1 MFLIISIYFTTLFI
15 APQLWMEPFVG
26 LRTDFIFFPIW
37 IMYAVTRPTKLTITS
52 QDKFLIYL
60 YLWII
65 ISIFAN
71 GFSENYNSVPMLV
84 NYTRFILIYFLVR
97 KTVINHADVEK
108 VVKLIII
115 FVGLLVIEGIQHKTS
130 SDGLGWAGQSLAW
143 VDQAVLDAG
152 GSGRTRWVNIFDGPG
167 VFCVVYTLA
176 LPFTLRY
183 LDTNYSLNVKVLSMI
198 LILPLLLALYY
209 TGSRGG
215 FLGAIA
221 IIGLYIAIRS
231 KISFTK
237 IFAVSALIS
246 IVFMMAP
253 THLTQIKDKNK
264 SAQHRVD
271 MWFEG
276 VEMLQQNPVIG
287 IGRGNFKRYTSKLI
301 AHNSAIEIMGELGF
315 VGFFLWAGVIYLA
328 FKNIIVVANTASI
341 ENARLLSL
349 NQALGLAIVG
359 YLVSSMFV
367 TLEYETFY
375 FLLALPAAL
384 AATVS
389 ESVKFT
395 SKDFKFLGFIIVMWV
410 VLLKAFI
417 MIY

>member
-1 MFLIISIYFTTLFI
+1 MSIIIAIYFTTLFI
-15 APQLWMEPFVG
+15 APQLWLEPFVG

-37 IMYAVTRPTKLTITS
+37 IMFAATRTTKLTLTS
-52 QDKFLIYL
+52 QDKFLLYL

-65 ISIFAN
+65 ISIFVN
-71 GFSENYNSVPMLV
+71 GFSENLNAMPMIV
-84 NYTRFILIYFLVR
+84 DYTRFVLIYFLVR
-97 KTVINHADVEK
+97 KTVINQADVAK
-108 VVKLIII
+108 VVKMIVI
-115 FVGLLVIEGIQHKTS
+115 FVGLLVIEGIQHKNS
-130 SDGLGWAGQSLAW
+130 IDGLGWAGQKLAW

-183 LDTNYSLNVKVLSMI
+183 LDTNYSFKIKFLS
-198 LILPLLLALYY
+198 LLLTLPLLLALYY

-231 KISFTK
+231 KISFSK

-246 IVFMMAP
+246 IVFMLAP
-253 THLTQIKDKNK
+253 SHLTQIKDSNR

-276 VEMLQQNPVIG
+276 VEMLQQNPVFG
-287 IGRGNFKRYTSKLI
+287 IGRGNFKRYTSRLI

-315 VGFFLWAGVIYLA
+315 IGMFLWSGLIYLA
-328 FKNIIVVANTASI
+328 FKNIFIVANTATVG
-341 ENARLLSL
+341 NAKLLSL

-359 YLVSSMFV
+359 MLVSSMFV
-367 TLEYETFY
+367 TLEYETLY

-384 AATVS
+384 ATTVS
-389 ESVKFT
+389 KKVEFT
-395 SKDFKFLGFIIVMWV
+395 SRDMKYLSLAIIMFV
-410 VLLKAFI
+410 VLLKIFI

>member
-1 MFLIISIYFTTLFI
+1 MFIIISIYFTTLFI
-15 APQLWMEPFVG
+15 APQLWLEPFIG

-37 IMYAVTRPTKLTITS
+37 IMYALTRPTKLTITS
-52 QDKFLIYL
+52 QDKFLLYL

-65 ISIFAN
+65 ISIFIN
-71 GFSENYNSVPMLV
+71 GFSENNNAVPMLI

-97 KTVINHADVEK
+97 KTVINQADVEK

-130 SDGLGWAGQSLAW
+130 SDGLGWAGQKLAW

-183 LDTNYSLNVKVLSMI
+183 LDSNYPLKVKFLSLL
-198 LILPLLLALYY
+198 LTLPLLLALYY

-221 IIGLYIAIRS
+221 ITGLYIAIRS

-237 IFAVSALIS
+237 IFAASALIS
-246 IVFMMAP
+246 IVFMLAP
-253 THLTQIKDKNK
+253 SHLTQIKDKNK

-276 VEMLQQNPVIG
+276 VEMLQQNPVMG

-315 VGFFLWAGVIYLA
+315 VGLFLWAGVIYLA
-328 FKNIIVVANTASI
+328 FKNIILVANTATI

-359 YLVSSMFV
+359 MLVSSMFV
-367 TLEYETFY
+367 TLEYETLY

-384 AATVS
+384 ATTVS
-389 ESVKFT
+389 KKVKFT

-410 VLLKAFI
+410 VLLKGFI